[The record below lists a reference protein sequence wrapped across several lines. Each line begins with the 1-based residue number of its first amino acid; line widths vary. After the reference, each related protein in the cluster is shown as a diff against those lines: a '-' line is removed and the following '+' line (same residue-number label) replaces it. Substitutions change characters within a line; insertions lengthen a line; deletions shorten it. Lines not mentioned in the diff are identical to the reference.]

1 MDDHRREI
9 GKLVLTTVLLAAFG
23 AGTYAVPAAA
33 DVRPWIQ
40 GEGIPVVDLFLD
52 RAVVGED
59 LQGGVV
65 EEPEARVESMEDI
78 AWAPLDP
85 SRDALLLPAREPAVP
100 TPLEL
105 ADGALDAWFTA
116 LAEVEAAP
124 REVPGPIAKA
134 LHWGD
139 STIAGDGIASSVRA
153 RLQERFGDGGPGFL
167 AVHVDPRWALR
178 PGAARWPKGD
188 WETVTITFGGSEV
201 ARYGLAGTVSTATG
215 EARTVLGGLE
225 KGGERQLLH
234 RFEVFYQRQP
244 GGGGFSFSA
253 RGASDYVGTGG
264 TATSDGFRV
273 LEAPKGA
280 PYVTVSTKGD
290 GPVTIYGVA
299 LETQGPGV
307 TWETLGVAGSSI
319 ASMLRQGR
327 RHLAGQVAQ
336 RGPDLIVYMTGGNE
350 LGYESLAEGDGSLYK
365 EAYVKALQRIREG
378 APDASC
384 LVLAPLDQA
393 RRERNKI
400 ITKPE
405 LLRLVEIQHAL
416 ALEQGCAFWDS
427 WRAMG
432 GDGGYARWMNH
443 KPRYAWTD
451 LVHLTDEGLD
461 LIGQSLADAM
471 LAEYD
476 RWKKRQP

>member
-1 MDDHRREI
+1 MDDHRREL
-9 GKLVLTTVLLAAFG
+9 GKLVLTGVLLAAIG
-23 AGTYAVPAAA
+23 ASTYAIPAAA
-33 DVRPWIQ
+33 DVRPWLR
-40 GEGIPVVDLFLD
+40 GEPIPIVDLFLD

-59 LQGGVV
+59 EQGGVV
-65 EEPEARVESMEDI
+65 EETVHSMDDI

-85 SRDALLLPAREPAVP
+85 SKDALLLPAREPAVP
-100 TPLEL
+100 TALEIPE
-105 ADGALDAWFTA
+105 GALDAWFTA

-124 REVPGPIAKA
+124 KDVPGPIARA

-178 PGAARWPKGD
+178 PGVARWPKGE
-188 WETVTITFGGSEV
+188 WETVTITFGGSEA

-215 EARTVLGGLE
+215 EARTTLGGLE
-225 KGGERQLLH
+225 IDGERQLLH
-234 RFEVFYQRQP
+234 RFEVYYQRQV

-253 RGASDYVGTGG
+253 RGAGDYVGTGG
-264 TATSDGFRV
+264 SGTSDGFRV
-273 LEAPKGA
+273 LETPDGA
-280 PYVTVSTKGD
+280 PYVTISTKGD

-299 LETQGPGV
+299 LETKGPGV

-319 ASMLRQGR
+319 ASMMRQGR
-327 RHLAGQVAQ
+327 RHLAGQVTQ

-350 LGYESLAEGDGSLYK
+350 LGYESLVEADGALYK
-365 EAYVKALQRIREG
+365 ESYVKALQRLREG
-378 APDASC
+378 APGASC

-393 RRERNKI
+393 RRERGKI
-400 ITKPE
+400 VTKPE
-405 LLRLVEIQHAL
+405 LLRLVQIQHEL

-451 LVHLTDEGLD
+451 LMHLTDEGLD

-476 RWKKRQP
+476 RWQKRSR